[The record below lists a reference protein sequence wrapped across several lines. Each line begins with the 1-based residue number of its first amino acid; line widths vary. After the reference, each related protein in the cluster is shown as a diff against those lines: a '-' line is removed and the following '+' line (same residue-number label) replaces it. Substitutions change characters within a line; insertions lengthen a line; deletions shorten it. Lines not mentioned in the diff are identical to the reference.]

1 MRVNI
6 ERDSNISQK
15 TNNLVISFF
24 KILQKQYMEGFF
36 RTYFASI
43 NIFNFSAINFFLLI
57 FKEYAARLVNK
68 PRIREGQEH
77 VKQPDDRDSKCE
89 CDRKIIKSKKKDKV
103 KTSETQV

>member
-1 MRVNI
+1 M
-6 ERDSNISQK
+6 
-15 TNNLVISFF
+15 
-24 KILQKQYMEGFF
+24 
-36 RTYFASI
+36 
-43 NIFNFSAINFFLLI
+43 LI
-57 FKEYAARLVNK
+57 FKEYAARLVIK

>member
-1 MRVNI
+1 MQDLTKTIHGRLF
-6 ERDSNISQK
+6 QK
-15 TNNLVISFF
+15 VFCFHKYIKFF
-24 KILQKQYMEGFF
+24 GDK
-36 RTYFASI
+36 
-43 NIFNFSAINFFLLI
+43 FFLLI
-57 FKEYAARLVNK
+57 FKEYAARLVIK